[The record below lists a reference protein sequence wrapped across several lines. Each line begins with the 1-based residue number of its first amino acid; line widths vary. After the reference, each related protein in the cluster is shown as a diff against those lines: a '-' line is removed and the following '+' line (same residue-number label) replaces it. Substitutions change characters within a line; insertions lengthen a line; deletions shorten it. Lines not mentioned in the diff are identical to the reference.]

1 MSILLIAQCE
11 EEIIPTTATQIVIL
25 LPLDSP
31 TASDSTFSSSV
42 LFSIYFSS
50 ACHSELLRD
59 RRKVNLH
66 IL

>member
-1 MSILLIAQCE
+1 MSILLIAHRE
-11 EEIIPTTATQIVIL
+11 EDIIPTTATQIGIL
-25 LPLDSP
+25 LALDSP
-31 TASDSTFSSSV
+31 TASANVFLECLV
-42 LFSIYFSS
+42 LDILLAS